1 MKVCLLCRV
10 STNHQDYHRQVAEL
24 TEYCNR
30 LSWSIERVFANKVS
44 GAKTNDERS
53 EIASLIEY
61 VQTNKVDKVVCL
73 EISRLGRNTLEA
85 LKVIQVLNEQGIC
98 LHVKNYNIDTLTD
111 DGKVNPVTSLICTIL
126 LEIAQME
133 RLTIIERMSSGRAQY
148 IAKCKEE
155 GVKMGRPSSYRKSDE
170 KMREQYAKEIAL
182 LKKGLSL
189 RNVSAITGTSVT
201 TIRKVRDKFVTVA
214 EASKGRGC

>member
-10 STNHQDYHRQVAEL
+10 STNHQDYHRQIAEL

-30 LSWSIERVFANKVS
+30 LGWSIERVFANKVS
-44 GAKTNDERS
+44 GAKSNDERP

-98 LHVKNYNIDTLTD
+98 LHVKNYNLDTLTD

-148 IAKCKEE
+148 IDKCRKT
-155 GVKMGRPSSYRKSDE
+155 GTKMGRPSSYRKSD
-170 KMREQYAKEIAL
+170 AL
-182 LKKGLSL
+182 FLHFSL
-189 RNVSAITGTSVT
+189 A
-201 TIRKVRDKFVTVA
+201 
-214 EASKGRGC
+214 

>member
-98 LHVKNYNIDTLTD
+98 LHVKNYNLDTLTN

-148 IAKCKEE
+148 IAKCRKT
-155 GVKMGRPSSYRKSDE
+155 GTKMGRPSSYRKSDD
-170 KMREQYAKEIAL
+170 KMREQYSKEISL

-214 EASKGRGC
+214 EAS

>member
-10 STNHQDYHRQVAEL
+10 STNHQDYHRQIAEL

-30 LSWSIERVFANKVS
+30 LGWSIERVFANKVS

-73 EISRLGRNTLEA
+73 EISRLARNTLEA

-98 LHVKNYNIDTLTD
+98 LHVKNYNLDTLTN

-148 IAKCKEE
+148 IAKCRKT
-155 GVKMGRPSSYRKSDE
+155 GTKMGRPSSYRKSDD

-201 TIRKVRDKFVTVA
+201 TIRKVRDKFITVA
-214 EASKGRGC
+214 EAS

>member
-10 STNHQDYHRQVAEL
+10 STNHQDYHRQIAEL

-30 LSWSIERVFANKVS
+30 LGWSIERVFANKVS

-98 LHVKNYNIDTLTD
+98 LHVKNYNLDTLTD

-148 IAKCKEE
+148 IAKCRKT
-155 GVKMGRPSSYRKSDE
+155 GTKMGRPSSYRKSDE
-170 KMREQYAKEIAL
+170 KMREQYAKEIGL

-201 TIRKVRDKFVTVA
+201 TIRKVRDKFITVA
-214 EASKGRGC
+214 EAS

>member
-10 STNHQDYHRQVAEL
+10 STNHQDYHRQIAEL

-30 LSWSIERVFANKVS
+30 LGWSIERVFANKVS

-98 LHVKNYNIDTLTD
+98 LHVKNYNLDTLTN

-155 GVKMGRPSSYRKSDE
+155 GVKMGRPSSYRKSDD
-170 KMREQYAKEIAL
+170 KMREQYAKMIAPADNHHAACSS
-182 LKKGLSL
+182 LSRL
-189 RNVSAITGTSVT
+189 M
-201 TIRKVRDKFVTVA
+201 
-214 EASKGRGC
+214 

>member
-10 STNHQDYHRQVAEL
+10 STNHQDYHRQIAEL

-30 LSWSIERVFANKVS
+30 LGWSIERVFANKVS
-44 GAKTNDERS
+44 GANTNDERP

-98 LHVKNYNIDTLTD
+98 LHVKNYNLDTLTD

-148 IAKCKEE
+148 IAKCKFF
-155 GVKMGRPSSYRKSDE
+155 SI
-170 KMREQYAKEIAL
+170 IAPFHDL
-182 LKKGLSL
+182 EYQETAPFHDL
-189 RNVSAITGTSVT
+189 TPP
-201 TIRKVRDKFVTVA
+201 
-214 EASKGRGC
+214 

>member
-10 STNHQDYHRQVAEL
+10 STNHQDYHRQIAEL

-30 LSWSIERVFANKVS
+30 LGWSIERVFANKVS
-44 GAKTNDERS
+44 GAKTNDERP

-98 LHVKNYNIDTLTD
+98 LCATRCTSIYKGLATFHITCLWHCGMRHRGGRTVIQACWRNVGSRRRNVKGNA
-111 DGKVNPVTSLICTIL
+111 
-126 LEIAQME
+126 E
-133 RLTIIERMSSGRAQY
+133 
-148 IAKCKEE
+148 
-155 GVKMGRPSSYRKSDE
+155 SDE
-170 KMREQYAKEIAL
+170 Q
-182 LKKGLSL
+182 G
-189 RNVSAITGTSVT
+189 RNVPKSSSVADCP
-201 TIRKVRDKFVTVA
+201 VVA
-214 EASKGRGC
+214 LKCL